1 MNLGEIRAE
10 VESRGYDYVSDSRL
24 NLWIKQGYR
33 WVCALEPWPFLE
45 SSVSGQAPLT
55 ISDLSQILHVSTG
68 DETLRGADYRDIRDL
83 DPSLDDTGTP
93 VMWYLTGDTINTWP
107 TSTETLE
114 VRYVRKPPELSSDSS
129 TPLLPDAHHPLLV
142 DYAVMS
148 GLKDND
154 EYDQAQGL
162 RAVIEAQVQD
172 LRDQIMVRNYQNPT
186 QIVQTRHPDDYI
198 A

>member
-33 WVCALEPWPFLE
+33 YICALEPWPFLE
-45 SSVSGQAPLT
+45 TSVSGQAPLT
-55 ISDLSQILHVSTG
+55 VADLSQILHVSTG

-83 DPSLDDTGTP
+83 DPGLDDTGTP

-107 TSTETLE
+107 TSTEVLE
-114 VRYVRKPPELSSDSS
+114 VRYIRKPAELTSDSS
-129 TPLLPDAHHPLLV
+129 EPLIPEAHHPVLV

-154 EYDQAQGL
+154 EYEQAQGL
-162 RAVIEAQVQD
+162 RAVVEAQIQD

>member
-24 NLWIKQGYR
+24 NLWIRQGYR
-33 WVCALEPWPFLE
+33 YICALEPWPFLE
-45 SSVSGQAPLT
+45 TSVSGQAPLT
-55 ISDLSQILHVSTG
+55 VADLSQILHVSTG

-83 DPSLDDTGTP
+83 DPGLDDTGTP
-93 VMWYLTGDTINTWP
+93 AMWYLTGDTINTWP
-107 TSTETLE
+107 TSTEVLE
-114 VRYVRKPPELSSDSS
+114 VRYIRKPAELTSDSS
-129 TPLLPDAHHPLLV
+129 EPLIPEAHHPVLV

-154 EYDQAQGL
+154 EYEQAQGL
-162 RAVIEAQVQD
+162 RAVVEAQIQD

>member
-33 WVCALEPWPFLE
+33 WICSLEPWPFLE
-45 SSVSGQAPLT
+45 TSVSGQAPLT
-55 ISDLSQILHVSTG
+55 IADLSQILHVSTG

-83 DPSLDDTGTP
+83 DPNLDDTGTP

-107 TSTETLE
+107 TSTEVLE
-114 VRYVRKPPELSSDSS
+114 VRYIRKPAELSSDSD
-129 TPLLPDAHHPLLV
+129 TPLIPEAHHPVLV
-142 DYAVMS
+142 DYGVMS

-154 EYDQAQGL
+154 EYEQAQGL
-162 RAVIEAQVQD
+162 RAVIQAQDQH
-172 LRDQIMVRNYQNPT
+172 LRVQIMVRNYQNPT

>member
-1 MNLGEIRAE
+1 MNLGAIRAE
-10 VESRGYDYVSDSRL
+10 VESRGYDYVSDNRL
-24 NLWIKQGYR
+24 NLWIRQGYR
-33 WVCALEPWPFLE
+33 WICSLEPWPFLE
-45 SSVSGQAPLT
+45 TSVSAQAPLT
-55 ISDLSQILHVSTG
+55 IADLSQILHVSTG

-83 DPSLDDTGTP
+83 DPGLDDTGTP

-107 TSTETLE
+107 TSTEVLE
-114 VRYVRKPPELSSDSS
+114 VRYIRKPPELSSD
-129 TPLLPDAHHPLLV
+129 TDEPLIPEAHHPVLV
-142 DYAVMS
+142 DYGVMA

-154 EYDQAQGL
+154 EYEQAQGL
-162 RAVIEAQVQD
+162 RAVIDAQVQD